1 LKMIA
6 LKSKPSGNGMA
17 VNTSAA
23 LALSVV
29 KRNSRLLEFHLPI
42 GGAKMSRKQMS
53 PPRNLSLNVR
63 KNQYLKV
70 ASSFVASFFMVYLL
84 SASIVIALIFGFL
97 LSIIT
102 LLISKKKSDKDAAAI
117 SAAWPEV
124 IDHLVSGIQSGL
136 SITESLIGLTTR
148 GPLILR
154 PYFAEFEIK
163 MRTHGDFNL
172 AISELKQRCAQHS
185 SDQIFEAIA
194 ISKTLGGSELLNILR
209 TVGTFLRQ
217 DLALRRE
224 IEVKHGWIKNSAHLS
239 AAAPWLLLLLLSTQP
254 ATSRA
259 FSTPT
264 GVLILLIGLSLTA
277 IAYVWMNRLG
287 RLPELPRVFGSA

>member
-1 LKMIA
+1 M
-6 LKSKPSGNGMA
+6 
-17 VNTSAA
+17 
-23 LALSVV
+23 
-29 KRNSRLLEFHLPI
+29 KRSSQLLEFHLPI
-42 GGAKMSRKQMS
+42 GGAKMSRAQMS
-53 PPRNLSLNVR
+53 PPRKRSIVLR
-63 KNQYLKV
+63 KTQYLKI
-70 ASSFVASFFMVYLL
+70 AISFVASFFMVYLL
-84 SASIVIALIFGFL
+84 SSSLVIAPIFGFL
-97 LSIIT
+97 LSTIAF
-102 LLISKKKSDKDAAAI
+102 LISRKKSQKDVAAI
-117 SAAWPEV
+117 NAAWPEV

-148 GPLILR
+148 GPIILR
-154 PYFAEFEIK
+154 PYFAEFEEN
-163 MRTHGDFNL
+163 MRSNGDFNL
-172 AISELKQRCAQHS
+172 AISELKKRCAQHS

-209 TVGTFLRQ
+209 TVGSFLRQ

-264 GVLILLIGLSLTA
+264 GVLILLIGLLMTA